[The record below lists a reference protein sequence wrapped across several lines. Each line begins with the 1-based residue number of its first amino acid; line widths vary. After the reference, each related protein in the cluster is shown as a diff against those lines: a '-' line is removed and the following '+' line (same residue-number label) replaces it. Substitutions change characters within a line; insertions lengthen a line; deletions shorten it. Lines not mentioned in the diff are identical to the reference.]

1 MKRLGALLASLLLA
15 GSLTA
20 CGGTAAQEM
29 QSIQVFAMDTVMGLR
44 ACGGETEA
52 ALAAAE
58 DEIYRLDEALSRTR
72 EDSAVSRLNSAAG
85 GTPVDVG
92 EELRDLIAR
101 ALDFSAATD
110 GAFDITLAPVSS
122 AWGFTEDTYRV
133 PEDAELALL
142 LPCVG
147 AEHVHLEEGTAVS
160 LDQGTRID
168 LGAIAKGY
176 ASDWMAAIYQEHGIT
191 HGIVDLGGNTWVC
204 GGNLEGEPWQIGIQ
218 TRPGPRGLWRG
229 SWRRRTP
236 LPSPPAAIS
245 GILRKM
251 DSSITISLILPPAAR
266 RRADLP
272 PSPWWRMGPRA
283 TARCATPSPRP
294 CSSWGRTGRW
304 SSGAAASMTL
314 T

>member
-204 GGNLEGEPWQIGIQ
+204 GGNLEGEPCRSAFR
-218 TRPGPRGLWRG
+218 TRLGPRGLWRG

-251 DSSITISLILPPAAR
+251 DRSITISLILPPAAR

>member
-168 LGAIAKGY
+168 LGAIAKGMPATGWLRFTRST
-176 ASDWMAAIYQEHGIT
+176 ASPTASW
-191 HGIVDLGGNTWVC
+191 TWV
-204 GGNLEGEPWQIGIQ
+204 GTPGSAAGTWRGSPGRSAFR

>member
-147 AEHVHLEEGTAVS
+147 AEHVHLTTGYHRNINAERGGTTFS
-160 LDQGTRID
+160 GT
-168 LGAIAKGY
+168 
-176 ASDWMAAIYQEHGIT
+176 
-191 HGIVDLGGNTWVC
+191 
-204 GGNLEGEPWQIGIQ
+204 
-218 TRPGPRGLWRG
+218 
-229 SWRRRTP
+229 
-236 LPSPPAAIS
+236 
-245 GILRKM
+245 
-251 DSSITISLILPPAAR
+251 
-266 RRADLP
+266 
-272 PSPWWRMGPRA
+272 
-283 TARCATPSPRP
+283 
-294 CSSWGRTGRW
+294 
-304 SSGAAASMTL
+304 
-314 T
+314 